1 MASPTATE
9 LEQRLQQIARRLT
22 PCPIPDFS
30 EGWDL
35 CAHGLPWP
43 CPSTEAAWL
52 ARGLDRDEQVRAQLS
67 WLRGERADAHTDAS
81 LEIPGLPNPGPDP
94 TTSEGRRGA

>member
-9 LEQRLQQIARRLT
+9 LEQRLQQIAQRLT
-22 PCPIPDFS
+22 PCPIPDVS

-52 ARGLDRDEQVRAQLS
+52 ARGLDRTEQVGAQLG
-67 WLRGERADAHTDAS
+67 WLRGERAGAHTDAS
-81 LEIPGLPNPGPDP
+81 LEIPELPSPASDP
-94 TTSEGRRGA
+94 ATSERRHGA

>member
-1 MASPTATE
+1 MATATE
-9 LEQRLQQIARRLT
+9 LEQRLQQIAQRLM
-22 PCPIPDFS
+22 PCPIPDFT

-52 ARGLDRDEQVRAQLS
+52 ARGLDRDEQVRAQES
-67 WLRGERADAHTDAS
+67 WLRGERADAHTGARLEMSGPHVPEAS
-81 LEIPGLPNPGPDP
+81 ATSGGRPG
-94 TTSEGRRGA
+94 A

>member
-9 LEQRLQQIARRLT
+9 LERRLQQIAQRLT

-30 EGWDL
+30 QGWDL

-52 ARGLDRDEQVRAQLS
+52 ARGLDRDAQVRAQLS
-67 WLRGERADAHTDAS
+67 WLRGERADAYTNAS
-81 LEIPGLPNPGPDP
+81 LEIPGLQNPGPDP
-94 TTSEGRRGA
+94 TSSEGRHGA

>member
-1 MASPTATE
+1 MTAFHTAASSAADRATE
-9 LEQRLQQIARRLT
+9 DLERRLQQIAQRLT
-22 PCPIPDFS
+22 PCPIPDVT

-52 ARGLDRDEQVRAQLS
+52 ARGLDRDQQVHAQLA
-67 WLRGERADAHTDAS
+67 WLRGERSAAAT
-81 LEIPGLPNPGPDP
+81 
-94 TTSEGRRGA
+94 GAILDTGGMSA